1 MTTTLRTDPP
11 AESSPE
17 ATTTEA
23 PALRRGVRRWLPRL
37 VMLIAVVPVATTVRD
52 VLNAGRLQY
61 LDYLYQLVR
70 VTNPDGTLK
79 AFDLRNYLSNEH
91 ILGLPTLFY
100 WVNIKLFAGDN
111 RTLGV
116 FVVAVGVATVVALGL
131 ALPRTLPSL
140 VRAGLV
146 VAASALV
153 FSPHGLWN
161 YARAMSGT
169 AWLTANLIV
178 IIALLFAL
186 RGRWWPA
193 WALAL
198 LGSLSYATAFAA
210 WPVLALVA
218 FARRDPWWKR
228 LLPLVVGGALVL
240 MWLVYRPSAP
250 LAGKPT
256 SDPAG
261 MLYYFLA
268 IVGKVWTV
276 DSGAVAALTGV
287 VVLGVYL
294 ALASS
299 TVARERGMWF
309 WWALACHAALG
320 AVMITMA
327 RVDYGGEIGMDT
339 SRYTSVSV
347 LVSLPALVML
357 ATVVHRRLPAR
368 AYQLAGVTIM
378 VGLLGFALGGRAG
391 GEERGVNKYHQVEA
405 VAVRGGFSDAFRR
418 YPEASELVPRL
429 RALGH
434 YPFTDDFTLGCAG
447 PELGSRLDIDQ
458 MSPLPTAIGNKRP
471 EHPAGAIQW
480 TDPAA
485 PAPTL
490 DGRPVPVFHGWAA
503 DTTDPVRCV
512 VLTDPDGTVVGGG
525 VSDIAR
531 PDIAYQFAD
540 VNPTSGFAVI
550 GPIEEGSRL
559 VVIQDSGAMRWLPAE
574 VPEKDNRPR
583 IGPGS

>member
-1 MTTTLRTDPP
+1 MTGVSTTVTTDQP
-11 AESSPE
+11 ADSVP
-17 ATTTEA
+17 ATTDGPA
-23 PALRRGVRRWLPRL
+23 PAARPAASRWLPRL
-37 VMLIAVVPVATTVRD
+37 VALVALIPVASTLRD

-70 VTNPDGTLK
+70 ITNPDGTLK

-100 WVNIKLFAGDN
+100 WINIKLFSGDN

-131 ALPRTLPSL
+131 ALPRTLPPL

-178 IIALLFAL
+178 IVALLFAL
-186 RGRWWPA
+186 RGKWWPA

-198 LGSLSYATAFAA
+198 LGSLTYATAFAV
-210 WPVLALVA
+210 WPVLAVIALV
-218 FARRDPWWKR
+218 RRDPWWKR
-228 LLPLVVGGALVL
+228 LLPLAVGGALIL
-240 MWLVYRPSAP
+240 MWLTFRPSAP

-268 IVGKVWTV
+268 IVGKLWTV
-276 DSGAVAALTGV
+276 DSGAVAAMAGV
-287 VVLGVYL
+287 VVLGIYL

-299 TVARERGMWF
+299 TIAREPRMWF
-309 WWALACHAALG
+309 WWALAGHALLG
-320 AVMITMA
+320 ALMITSA

-339 SRYTSVSV
+339 SRYTSVSA
-347 LVSLPALVML
+347 LLSLPALVML

-368 AYQLAGVTIM
+368 AYQIAGVTIM
-378 VGLLGFALGGRAG
+378 VGLLGFALGSRAG
-391 GEERGVNKYHQVEA
+391 GAERELNGEHEVDA
-405 VAVRGGFSDAFRR
+405 VAIRGGFSDAFRR
-418 YPEASELVPRL
+418 YPSASELVPRL

-434 YPFTDDFTLGCAG
+434 YPFTDDFTLGCGG
-447 PELGSRLDIDQ
+447 PELGSRLDVGA
-458 MSPLPTAIGNKRP
+458 MTAMPSAIGNKRP
-471 EHPAGAIQW
+471 DHAAGEVER
-480 TDPAA
+480 TDPAI
-485 PAPTL
+485 PAPVFE
-490 DGRPVPVFHGWAA
+490 GKPVPVFYGWAA
-503 DTTDPVRCV
+503 DSTDPVRCV
-512 VLTDPDGTVVGGG
+512 VVTDGAGTVVGGG
-525 VSDIAR
+525 VSRLLRSDIAFR
-531 PDIAYQFAD
+531 YADITPD
-540 VNPTSGFAVI
+540 SGFVVM
-550 GPIEEGSRL
+550 GPVERGSRI
-559 VVIQDSGAMRWLPAE
+559 VVIQDSGAMRWLPA
-574 VPEKDNRPR
+574 DDS
-583 IGPGS
+583 GSE